1 MLLRDH
7 DAAPVDPRPDL
18 GRAGTRKGTNGV
30 STTCNN
36 KDSIIIMIIIII
48 MILMITI
55 IIIIII
61 RMIISNGVSTNGVTA

>member
-7 DAAPVDPRPDL
+7 NAAPVDPRPDL

-36 KDSIIIMIIIII
+36 KDSINIMIIIII
-48 MILMITI
+48 IKVILMIT
-55 IIIIII
+55 IIII